1 MTHRRFVFKGNN
13 PSNAAI
19 KHGFP
24 TREKNNGAIRDSMD
38 MFTEINIGL
47 QKRSDPQNPIAEKI
61 TDVPQKRELLSVQ

>member
-1 MTHRRFVFKGNN
+1 
-13 PSNAAI
+13 
-19 KHGFP
+19 
-24 TREKNNGAIRDSMD
+24 MD